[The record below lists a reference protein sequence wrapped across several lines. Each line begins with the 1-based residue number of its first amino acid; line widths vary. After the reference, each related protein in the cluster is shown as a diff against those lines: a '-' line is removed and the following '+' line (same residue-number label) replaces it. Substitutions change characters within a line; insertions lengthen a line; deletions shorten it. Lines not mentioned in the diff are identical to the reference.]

1 MRPLN
6 RYNYFKLAVEC
17 PLYSCYEVRPDF
29 EVKELILFHY
39 YNRSFFLEVTV
50 DGLQKWLLA
59 VLLVSR
65 NYRPLGFAHLWKLF
79 FSGTSNPGHIW
90 KSIFRFCKPGKKK
103 HFFKLEGGPPTI
115 PTRSNIKS
123 RDYLKPRAFLNHCT
137 SKSLLTR
144 QLIYFSCIYFS

>member
-39 YNRSFFLEVTV
+39 YNRSFFLEATV

-65 NYRPLGFAHLWKLF
+65 NYRPLGYSPTSGNCFLVARRILAISGNRFSDFA
-79 FSGTSNPGHIW
+79 N
-90 KSIFRFCKPGKKK
+90 RAKKK

-123 RDYLKPRAFLNHCT
+123 RDYLKPQPLHLKVTSDQIADIFLLY
-137 SKSLLTR
+137 LL
-144 QLIYFSCIYFS
+144 QLIL